1 MVPDPNRTAP
11 RSASGFQAL
20 DTEDDSESDYC
31 EQDER
36 RQAIVCESPTRVD
49 SQLDAL
55 RGALCGRLKAGHE
68 RLDPA
73 VQIAAQHHE
82 CDQPSVPGSLSS
94 PPLQCGE
101 CHLASPRTL
110 HVLVSIPV
118 TRTRHAP
125 LVSTRFL
132 AAEIQG

>member
-49 SQLDAL
+49 NQLDAL
-55 RGALCGRLKAGHE
+55 RGAPCG
-68 RLDPA
+68 
-73 VQIAAQHHE
+73 
-82 CDQPSVPGSLSS
+82 S
-94 PPLQCGE
+94 
-101 CHLASPRTL
+101 
-110 HVLVSIPV
+110 
-118 TRTRHAP
+118 
-125 LVSTRFL
+125 
-132 AAEIQG
+132 